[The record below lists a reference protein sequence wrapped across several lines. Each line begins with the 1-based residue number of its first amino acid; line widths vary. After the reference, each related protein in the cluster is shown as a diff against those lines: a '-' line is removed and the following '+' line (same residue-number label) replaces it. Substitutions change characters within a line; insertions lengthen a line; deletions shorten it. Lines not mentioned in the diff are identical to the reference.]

1 MSFNNLRENGFVI
14 FRNVLDPSPGDDF
27 IRDKTVNYAMANE
40 YIDNYMIKKLNELTG
55 WNAVYTKYRISNN
68 NNSTDASMFHRDI
81 IPSSRSENLPV
92 FTCLT
97 YFDRTTMELIPGS
110 HKKSQSHIE
119 SLKSYNDKLKLTI
132 NPGDILL
139 FNSTLLHRGVFTENL
154 PNRRLIQVFEL
165 FPTFQD
171 WDENSPKIH
180 HLLGD
185 NTYSEKMIS
194 IGKNKVLND
203 IFNYYAYV
211 NASTG
216 YGTID
221 EYEYISSE
229 SRCERLDVD
238 GTFQDSNRYIMR
250 MPNKTIDQ
258 SERSRVMYHL
268 FYKKNILYIILTL
281 MIIAIAFHS
290 IYKVFEK

>member
-1 MSFNNLRENGFVI
+1 MEENGFVI

-27 IRDKTVNYAMANE
+27 IRDKTVNYAMASE
-40 YIDNYMIKKLNELTG
+40 YINNHMIKKLNELTG
-55 WNAVYTKYRISNN
+55 WDAVYTKYRISNN

-81 IPSSRSENLPV
+81 ILSSSSEYLPA

-97 YFDRTTMELIPGS
+97 YFDKTTMELIPGS

-119 SLKSYNDKLKLTI
+119 SLKSYNDKVKITV

-139 FNSTLLHRGVFTENL
+139 FNSTLLHRGIFTENL
-154 PNRRLIQVFEL
+154 LNRRLIQVFEV
-165 FPTFQD
+165 FPSVQEWND
-171 WDENSPKIH
+171 NSPKIY

-185 NTYSEKMIS
+185 NAYSEKMIA

-203 IFNYYAYV
+203 IFNYYAYL

-216 YGTID
+216 YGVID

-229 SRCERLDVD
+229 SRCERIDVD
-238 GTFQDSNRYIMR
+238 GTFQDSNRYIVR
-250 MPNKTIDQ
+250 LPNKIIDQ
-258 SERSRVMYHL
+258 NERSRVMYHM
-268 FYKKNILYIILTL
+268 FYKKNIFYVILTL
-281 MIIAIAFHS
+281 MIIAIIFYS
-290 IYKVFEK
+290 IYTVFGNK